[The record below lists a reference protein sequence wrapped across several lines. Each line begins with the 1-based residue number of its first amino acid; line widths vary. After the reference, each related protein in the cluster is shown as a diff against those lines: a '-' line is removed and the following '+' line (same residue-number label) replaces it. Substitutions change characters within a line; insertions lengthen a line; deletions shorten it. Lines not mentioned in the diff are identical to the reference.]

1 MRLRHLLAAAPA
13 LAAVSLLAAGCGGD
27 PSAAGV
33 ANLGAT
39 TTSSSSSSS
48 SGDGTKASTGA
59 AFSSCMRSHG
69 VHGFPDPSSGGNLT
83 IGPSS
88 GIDPNSA
95 TFKNAQKACQHLLN
109 IKPPSAAQQAQM
121 QEQGL
126 KFAACMR
133 AHGVPKFPDPQ
144 FSPGTAQLRLDRQS
158 GIDPNSPIFQAAQKT
173 CQKLM
178 PGSKN
183 SPRQTGGVFAPGG
196 GKSSSGK

>member
-1 MRLRHLLAAAPA
+1 MRPRHLLAAAPA
-13 LAAVSLLAAGCGGD
+13 LAAVSLLAAGCGGG

-69 VHGFPDPSSGGNLT
+69 VHNFPDPSSGGNLT
-83 IGPSS
+83 IGPGA

-95 TFKNAQKACQHLLN
+95 TFKNAQRACQHLLN

-126 KFAACMR
+126 KFSACMR
-133 AHGVPKFPDPQ
+133 AHGLPKFPDPQ
-144 FSPGTAQLRLDRQS
+144 TSGGGMRLSLDRRS
-158 GIDPNSPIFQAAQKT
+158 GIDPSSPIFQAAQKA
-173 CQKLM
+173 CQKLL
-178 PGSKN
+178 PGKAGM
-183 SPRQTGGVFAPGG
+183 QTQSRGVGGAGP
-196 GKSSSGK
+196 K